1 MTSFDNFQVP
11 QHLTGILQSHSEIS
25 RRLDI
30 GGNDLTPVEVTK
42 LKKQKLALR
51 DAIAKAPYD
60 PDQGPPISEI
70 VLYPLTL
77 DTLQLLKQRLEQKL
91 LQIKRSYGPTSP
103 KIGKTEAVIAQVSAR
118 IGQLSPSSSSS
129 REPELSEAA

>member
-1 MTSFDNFQVP
+1 MTSFDNFEVP
-11 QHLTGILQSHSEIS
+11 QHLSGILQLHSEIS
-25 RRLDI
+25 KRLRI
-30 GGNDLTPVEVTK
+30 GKEDLTPVEVTN

-70 VLYPLTL
+70 LLYPLTL
-77 DTLQLLKQRLEQKL
+77 DTLQLLKKRLESKL

-103 KIGKTEAVIAQVSAR
+103 KIAKTEAVINLVAAR
-118 IGQLSPSSSSS
+118 IKQLSPSSSSS